1 MFKEMDFMPAR
12 HSSTQSL
19 PINRTNCSISVF
31 SVFLTFS
38 ISDTHSNI
46 QYAKTPGKRKKNKKL
61 WEDKKQNKEK
71 GEHSDQ
77 MNNLVGHT
85 F

>member
-1 MFKEMDFMPAR
+1 MFKKMDFMPAR

-19 PINRTNCSISVF
+19 PINRTNCGISVF
-31 SVFLTFS
+31 SVCLTFS

-46 QYAKTPGKRKKNKKL
+46 QYAKTPGKKKKK
-61 WEDKKQNKEK
+61 DSAGRIRNKEK
-71 GEHSDQ
+71 AEHSDQ